1 MMLGDT
7 SEEWHIRMSKVY
19 VCMHV
24 CTYMYICL
32 RFRIGMLLQG
42 GDLTDTLFDSL
53 GSTETLSAGDV
64 AVLFS
69 AASTLLTNEAINN
82 ETVSNR
88 KISTLAS
95 LNT

>member
-1 MMLGDT
+1 
-7 SEEWHIRMSKVY
+7 
-19 VCMHV
+19 
-24 CTYMYICL
+24 
-32 RFRIGMLLQG
+32 MLLQG

-69 AASTLLTNEAINN
+69 AASTLLTNESINN

-88 KISTLAS
+88 SISTLAS

>member
-1 MMLGDT
+1 
-7 SEEWHIRMSKVY
+7 
-19 VCMHV
+19 
-24 CTYMYICL
+24 MYICL

-53 GSTETLSAGDV
+53 DSTETLSAGDV

-69 AASTLLTNEAINN
+69 AASTLLTNESINN

-95 LNT
+95 LTHEHAQRSTQVKRCLFCLSVLVTDYF

>member
-1 MMLGDT
+1 
-7 SEEWHIRMSKVY
+7 MSKVY
-19 VCMHV
+19 VCTYV
-24 CTYMYICL
+24 CMYYVHTYVYICL
-32 RFRIGMLLQG
+32 RFRVCMLLQG

-88 KISTLAS
+88 RILRSSIS
-95 LNT
+95 